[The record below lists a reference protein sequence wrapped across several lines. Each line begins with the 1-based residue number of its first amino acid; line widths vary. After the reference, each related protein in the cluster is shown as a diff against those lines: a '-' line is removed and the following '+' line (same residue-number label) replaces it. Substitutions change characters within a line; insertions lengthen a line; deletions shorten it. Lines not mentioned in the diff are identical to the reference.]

1 MSSIKPR
8 TIAVT
13 TKSVASSHKRMQSRV
28 DNPPFV
34 SQKPSMGS
42 LQTLKRNLE
51 QIQGKLQTSKSY
63 RGPLDNKYFALQLL
77 YVRTITA
84 LMKDHLKV
92 SPPRSPFQLM
102 SLILLRLRAQF
113 LRAFR
118 KQTERYY
125 PTLQPADRASLTII
139 KETLP
144 SGIHA
149 REREIEDC
157 QSLDQLISRYLQG
170 DQKATGQD
178 LGEVTM
184 KIDYALLGL
193 ELAVRNLEANMNK
206 LRAMRSNS
214 LSIASI
220 DEGRNVLGGEG
231 SGSAIVESRPSWRRV
246 QGVSSARNQ

>member
-1 MSSIKPR
+1 MSNIKSR
-8 TIAVT
+8 TSAVT

-51 QIQGKLQTSKSY
+51 QVQGKLQTSKSY

-84 LMKDHLKV
+84 LMKDHL
-92 SPPRSPFQLM
+92 R
-102 SLILLRLRAQF
+102 F

-214 LSIASI
+214 LSIVSS